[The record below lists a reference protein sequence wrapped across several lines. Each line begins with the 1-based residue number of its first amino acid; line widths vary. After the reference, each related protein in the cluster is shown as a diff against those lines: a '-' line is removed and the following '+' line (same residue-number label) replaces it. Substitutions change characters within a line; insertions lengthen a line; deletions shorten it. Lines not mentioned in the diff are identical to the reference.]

1 MKAWITKYK
10 RWLWWGAGM
19 LALCAGV
26 LLGLPAMMEPVPQEG
41 VSLPVLTTTQEATDA
56 FESFRAKREEERK
69 ADRASLEKLLERDD
83 LDAQTLED
91 VAAALQR
98 LVTWNEEELALEG
111 ALTKSRISPCLAVR
125 SEGMV
130 TVVTE
135 KESLSEG
142 ESALLLTLCEA
153 HTGVSPEGVKVIC
166 TGSETK

>member
-1 MKAWITKYK
+1 MKTWIVKHK
-10 RWLWWGAGM
+10 RWVIGGACMMLLCVGAL
-19 LALCAGV
+19 LALPA
-26 LLGLPAMMEPVPQEG
+26 LLRQPVQQG
-41 VSLPVLTTTQEATDA
+41 VSLPVLTDAQESVDA
-56 FESFRAKREEERK
+56 FESFREKREEERK

-91 VAAALQR
+91 AAAALQR
-98 LVTWNEEELALEG
+98 LVTWNQEELALEG

-153 HTGVSPEGVKVIC
+153 HTGVPPEGVKVIC
-166 TGSETK
+166 TGGETK

>member
-1 MKAWITKYK
+1 M
-10 RWLWWGAGM
+10 
-19 LALCAGV
+19 
-26 LLGLPAMMEPVPQEG
+26 
-41 VSLPVLTTTQEATDA
+41 LTTTQEATDA
-56 FESFRAKREEERK
+56 FESFRAEREEERK

-135 KESLSEG
+135 KRDCPKG
-142 ESALLLTLCEA
+142 RVRC
-153 HTGVSPEGVKVIC
+153 C
-166 TGSETK
+166 

>member
-1 MKAWITKYK
+1 MNNESVDNQVQT
-10 RWLWWGAGM
+10 
-19 LALCAGV
+19 LALVGSGNAGFV
-26 LLGLPAMMEPVPQEG
+26 RGSAAGTSGHDGARAPGGGLPAG
-41 VSLPVLTTTQEATDA
+41 TTLTTQEVTDA
-56 FESFRAKREEERK
+56 FESFRAEREEERK

-130 TVVTE
+130 TVVT
-135 KESLSEG
+135 KKRACPKG
-142 ESALLLTLCEA
+142 RVRC
-153 HTGVSPEGVKVIC
+153 C
-166 TGSETK
+166 

>member
-1 MKAWITKYK
+1 MKAWITRYK
-10 RWLWWGAGM
+10 RWLLWAAGM
-19 LALCAGV
+19 LALCVGA
-26 LLGLPAMMEPVPQEG
+26 LWILPAALERPAQEG
-41 VSLPVLTTTQEATDA
+41 LSLPVLTAAQEETDA
-56 FESFRAKREEERK
+56 FERFRQQREEERK

-91 VAAALQR
+91 AAAALQR

-130 TVVTE
+130 TVVTQ
-135 KESLSEG
+135 KDSLSEG

-153 HTGVSPEGVKVIC
+153 HTGVSPKGVKVIC
-166 TGSETK
+166 TGDGTN

>member
-1 MKAWITKYK
+1 MKTWIIRYK
-10 RWLWWGAGM
+10 RWIICCAGA
-19 LALCAGV
+19 LLLCAGV
-26 LLGLPAMMEPVPQEG
+26 LLAVPAVLNPPAQQ
-41 VSLPVLTTTQEATDA
+41 SIALPVLTTAQESVDA

-91 VAAALQR
+91 AAAALQR
-98 LVTWNEEELALEG
+98 LVTWNQEELALEG
-111 ALTKSRISPCLAVR
+111 ALAKSRISPCLAVR

-166 TGSETK
+166 TGGDAE

>member
-1 MKAWITKYK
+1 
-10 RWLWWGAGM
+10 M

-41 VSLPVLTTTQEATDA
+41 VSLPVLTTTQEVTDA
-56 FESFRAKREEERK
+56 FESFRAEREEERK

-142 ESALLLTLCEA
+142 ERALLLTLCEA

>member
-1 MKAWITKYK
+1 
-10 RWLWWGAGM
+10 M

-41 VSLPVLTTTQEATDA
+41 VSLPVLTTTQEVTDA
-56 FESFRAKREEERK
+56 FESFRAEREEERK

-91 VAAALQR
+91 AAAALQR

-142 ESALLLTLCEA
+142 VSALLLTLCEA

>member
-56 FESFRAKREEERK
+56 FESFRAEREEERK

-91 VAAALQR
+91 VAAAG
-98 LVTWNEEELALEG
+98 NLE
-111 ALTKSRISPCLAVR
+111 
-125 SEGMV
+125 
-130 TVVTE
+130 
-135 KESLSEG
+135 
-142 ESALLLTLCEA
+142 
-153 HTGVSPEGVKVIC
+153 
-166 TGSETK
+166 

>member
-1 MKAWITKYK
+1 MRAWITRYK
-10 RWLWWGAGM
+10 CWLMWATGM
-19 LALCAGV
+19 LALCVGA
-26 LLGLPAMMEPVPQEG
+26 LWILPAALERPAQEG
-41 VSLPVLTTTQEATDA
+41 LSLPVLTAAQEETDA
-56 FESFRAKREEERK
+56 FERFRQQREEERK

-91 VAAALQR
+91 AAAALQR

-130 TVVTE
+130 TVVTQ
-135 KESLSEG
+135 KDSLSEG

-166 TGSETK
+166 TGDGTN

>member
-1 MKAWITKYK
+1 
-10 RWLWWGAGM
+10 M
-19 LALCAGV
+19 LVLCAGV

-41 VSLPVLTTTQEATDA
+41 VTLPVLTTTQEATDA
-56 FESFRAKREEERK
+56 FERFRAEREEERK

-98 LVTWNEEELALEG
+98 LVTWNEEE
-111 ALTKSRISPCLAVR
+111 LTKSRISPCLAVR

>member
-1 MKAWITKYK
+1 MLLKAS
-10 RWLWWGAGM
+10 G
-19 LALCAGV
+19 
-26 LLGLPAMMEPVPQEG
+26 PE
-41 VSLPVLTTTQEATDA
+41 
-56 FESFRAKREEERK
+56 REEERK

-135 KESLSEG
+135 KERLSEG

>member
-1 MKAWITKYK
+1 MLLKASGRSGK
-10 RWLWWGAGM
+10 R
-19 LALCAGV
+19 
-26 LLGLPAMMEPVPQEG
+26 
-41 VSLPVLTTTQEATDA
+41 
-56 FESFRAKREEERK
+56 KER
-69 ADRASLEKLLERDD
+69 RTVHPWKLLERDD

-166 TGSETK
+166 TGSETKIGKNRFQMHKDGV

>member
-41 VSLPVLTTTQEATDA
+41 VSLPVLTTTQEVTDA
-56 FESFRAKREEERK
+56 FESFRAEREEERK

-111 ALTKSRISPCLAVR
+111 ALTKSRDFPMPGCAQRGHGNSGHRKREPVRRGECAAANAV
-125 SEGMV
+125 
-130 TVVTE
+130 
-135 KESLSEG
+135 
-142 ESALLLTLCEA
+142 
-153 HTGVSPEGVKVIC
+153 
-166 TGSETK
+166 

>member
-1 MKAWITKYK
+1 MNNESVDNQVQA
-10 RWLWWGAGM
+10 
-19 LALCAGV
+19 LALVGSGNAGFVRRCAAGTS
-26 LLGLPAMMEPVPQEG
+26 GHDGA
-41 VSLPVLTTTQEATDA
+41 
-56 FESFRAKREEERK
+56 RAP
-69 ADRASLEKLLERDD
+69 
-83 LDAQTLED
+83 
-91 VAAALQR
+91 
-98 LVTWNEEELALEG
+98 G
-111 ALTKSRISPCLAVR
+111 GGCLAVR